1 MRLIILKLNKNKL
14 LLIVLIIF
22 IQSCDKPVNYYQ
34 SKLNEFETLLDK
46 EKEKYWN
53 ILEKYSLEYLK
64 STRDSIS
71 LNRIVQ
77 SCKNADTMIR
87 VSSFVNNKGI
97 IVETLPRRYTVFKGI
112 DVSKQA
118 HVQYIEKYK
127 VRFISRK
134 FNAVQG
140 FEAISFINPIVEN
153 NNFLGTLNIL
163 LDPHKFIKS
172 ILNNFTISNH
182 SRLLVIQGDGVVLYS
197 DLEQFNKSN
206 IITYQNFND
215 NLAES
220 LIKTIGSRKHGELSL
235 FYNYENRKIKIF
247 WKQIPMKK
255 DKWAFV
261 IINNI

>member
-1 MRLIILKLNKNKL
+1 MRLIILKLNNYIL
-14 LLIVLIIF
+14 SFFILIIF
-22 IQSCDKPVNYYQ
+22 IQSCGKPKPYYQ
-34 SKLNEFETLLDK
+34 TKLDEFENILNN

-53 ILEKYSLEYLK
+53 ILEKYSLEYLE
-64 STRDSIS
+64 SQRDSIS

-77 SCKNADTMIR
+77 SCKDSDTMIK
-87 VSSFVNNKGI
+87 VSTFVNHNGI
-97 IVETLPRRYTVFKGI
+97 IIETLPRRYEIFKGI

-153 NNFLGTLNIL
+153 KKFLGTLNIL
-163 LDPHKFIKS
+163 IDPHKFIKS
-172 ILNNFTISNH
+172 ILKNFTIPDH
-182 SRLLVIQGDGVVLYS
+182 SRLLIIQGDGVVLYS
-197 DLEQFNKSN
+197 DLVQFNKTN
-206 IITYQNFND
+206 IITYPDFDD

-220 LIKTIGSRKHGELSL
+220 LIKTIGSRRQGEFSI
-235 FYNYENRKIKIF
+235 FYNIENKKVKIF
-247 WKQIPMKK
+247 WKQIPMEK